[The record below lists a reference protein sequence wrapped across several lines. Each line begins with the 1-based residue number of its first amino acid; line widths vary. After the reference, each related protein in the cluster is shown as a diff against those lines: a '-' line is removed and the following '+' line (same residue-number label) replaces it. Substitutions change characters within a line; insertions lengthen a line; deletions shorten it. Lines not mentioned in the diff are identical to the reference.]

1 MLSVSLTQKVS
12 LFQEEGVFPATH
24 CGKPTTDIDHV
35 VQLVGYTPHAWIVRN
50 SWTPHWGQ
58 EGFIMLERAATNS
71 SEVCAVDTKPND
83 GVGCVKPGGPHA
95 PAKTETV
102 CGTCGLLYDVSY
114 PTGVKYVKK

>member
-1 MLSVSLTQKVS
+1 MANMDEDQDAA
-12 LFQEEGVFPATH
+12 ATVLQRRFRLH
-24 CGKPTTDIDHV
+24 STD
-35 VQLVGYTPHAWIVRN
+35 
-50 SWTPHWGQ
+50 S
-58 EGFIMLERAATNS
+58 MLERAATNS

-102 CGTCGLLYDVSY
+102 CGTCGVLYDVSY